1 MGGKVAAFVKR
12 LRKER
17 GLTQAQLAQ
26 LAGVSRDTILQ
37 IEKGTGEH
45 GFSTVES
52 VVLALGATV
61 NDARAGEQG
70 AVKAQPRSPETER
83 LLQMFE
89 VLGTEDRALLLST
102 AIRLYDLAAAR
113 TQAHLSTP
121 GQPKRAPRKT

>member
-1 MGGKVAAFVKR
+1 MAAFVKR

-45 GFSTVES
+45 GFSTIES

-61 NDARAGEQG
+61 NDARAGEQPT
-70 AVKAQPRSPETER
+70 KATPPRSPETER

-89 VLGTEDRALLLST
+89 ALGIEDRALLLST

-113 TQAHLSTP
+113 TQAHESTP
-121 GQPKRAPRKT
+121 DRPKKATRKH